1 MITFTFVVC
10 LLGFYWSFEGA
21 VGMLV
26 KLKTCRTM
34 LVLELTGI
42 LLDEGVVIGISLA
55 I

>member
-1 MITFTFVVC
+1 MIVFALVVS
-10 LLGFYWSFEGA
+10 LLGFYRGFEEA

-26 KLKTCRTM
+26 KLKTSRTM
-34 LVLELTGI
+34 LVLELAGI